1 MDQVKYQEIF
11 VSIQIGLYEKEKKK
25 ILQLVLAV
33 FYAAFWAS
41 SYCHGNGLVYKFV
54 TLLLRFPIL
63 SQVSSFRRHYLT
75 TSFLIL
81 VLSTSKLQATSRVNL
96 SISSR
101 NLP

>member
-33 FYAAFWAS
+33 FNAAFWAS

-81 VLSTSKLQATSRVNL
+81 VLSTSKLQATSRVNFEYF
-96 SISSR
+96 I
-101 NLP
+101 P